1 MLREIIEYGKNIREE
16 MKATLSEIKKNP
28 QGTNSEGKEPRIQ
41 INVLEHKEEIN
52 IQLEQNEET
61 RIFKK
66 QEFKTTLGHLQM
78 NQHLIHRGAR
88 RKEEEQEIENF
99 FEKIMKESF
108 PNLVKEI
115 DIQVQEEQKVPN
127 KLDPQRNTLRYI
139 IFKMPKVKD
148 TENLTS
154 SRRKAELPTK
164 EFP

>member
-1 MLREIIEYGKNIREE
+1 
-16 MKATLSEIKKNP
+16 
-28 QGTNSEGKEPRIQ
+28 
-41 INVLEHKEEIN
+41 
-52 IQLEQNEET
+52 
-61 RIFKK
+61 
-66 QEFKTTLGHLQM
+66 M

-127 KLDPQRNTLRYI
+127 KLDPKRNTLRYI